1 MITWH
6 EELPYDFSD
15 PVTDRVF
22 HENSIFFDIET
33 TGFSPARTQLYL
45 IGCATRKGDTLCLD
59 QFFAEEAAD
68 EPELLRAFSSLL
80 LDHATILSFNG
91 IGFDIP
97 YLKAK
102 CVTHQIDDPFASHDF
117 IDLYKETAR
126 FKFLFG
132 LPSLKQ
138 KSVELFLGIDRV
150 DAYSGGELIEV
161 YKEYKKSPSKDALA
175 LLRGHNYEDVLYMP
189 KLLSILSYRE
199 LWEGSF
205 TLCSIDAGEYT
216 SMDGVSGN
224 KELYF
229 ALTLSYPVP
238 KPVSV
243 SYDDCY
249 LSMNGSTARLR
260 VRLFEGEL
268 RFFYENPKNYYYL
281 PGEDLAIH
289 KDIAASVD
297 KEHRVQA
304 TAANCY
310 NRKYAIFLPQY
321 EELFT
326 PAFRE
331 QARSKKSYFELS
343 EDFAGSFDMQRQ
355 YIIHLLAAMQ
365 THRK

>member
-6 EELPYDFSD
+6 EEIIFDFSD
-15 PVTDRVF
+15 PVTNHVF
-22 HENSIFFDIET
+22 DENSIFFDIET

-45 IGCATRKGDTLCLD
+45 IGCATRKDDVLCLD
-59 QFFAEEAAD
+59 QFFAEGTDD
-68 EPELLRAFSSLL
+68 EPALLTAFSKLL
-80 LDHATILSFNG
+80 SDFAIILSFNG

-102 CVTHQIDDPFASHDF
+102 YAAHQIDDPFGSHDF
-117 IDLYKETAR
+117 LDLYKETAR

-161 YKEYKKSPSKDALA
+161 YKEYRKSPSRDTLA

-189 KLLSILSYRE
+189 KLLSILFYRE
-199 LWEGSF
+199 LWEGAF
-205 TLCSIDAGEYT
+205 TLCSIEASEYT

-224 KELYF
+224 KELFF

-260 VRLFEGEL
+260 IRLFEGEL
-268 RFFYENPKNYYYL
+268 RFFYENPNNYYYL

-289 KDIAASVD
+289 KDIASGVD
-297 KEHRVQA
+297 KANRIQA

-331 QARSKKSYFELS
+331 RTRSKKCYFELS
-343 EDFAGSFDMQRQ
+343 ETFIGSADMQRQ
-355 YIIHLLAAMQ
+355 YVRHILTTLQ
-365 THRK
+365 SNRK

>member
-6 EELPYDFSD
+6 EELAFDFSD
-15 PVTDRVF
+15 AVINRIFD
-22 HENSIFFDIET
+22 EASIFFDIET

-45 IGCATRKGDTLCLD
+45 IGCATRRDTLLCLD
-59 QFFAEEAAD
+59 QFFAEDSAD
-68 EPELLRAFSSLL
+68 EPALLDAFFELLRGY
-80 LDHATILSFNG
+80 DTILTFNG

-102 CVTHQIDDPFASHDF
+102 CSTYHRNEPFSSHDF
-117 IDLYKETAR
+117 LDLYKEAAR
-126 FKFLFG
+126 LKFLFG
-132 LPSLKQ
+132 LSSLKQ

-161 YKEYKKSPSKDALA
+161 YKEYKKSPTKDALA

-189 KLLSILSYRE
+189 KLLPLLAYRE
-199 LWEGSF
+199 LWNEQFALS
-205 TLCSIDAGEYT
+205 SIDAGEYT
-216 SMDGVSGN
+216 SIDGITGN

-229 ALTLSYPVP
+229 SLTLSYPVP

-249 LSMNGSTARLR
+249 LSISGGTARLR

-281 PGEDLAIH
+281 PEEDIAIH
-289 KDIAASVD
+289 KDIAAGVA

-321 EELFT
+321 DAIFK

-331 QARSKKSYFELS
+331 ENRSKKSYFELS
-343 EDFAGSFDMQRQ
+343 EAFVSSPDMQRQ
-355 YIIHLLAAMQ
+355 YVVHLLTAIQ